1 MEVKGESLEY
11 EIVRGGARINS
22 ELLFVKINQCLYTKK
37 YTLKNGNERYSCYE
51 DKNRLCKSSVVKK
64 GDRVFAA
71 LNFNH
76 THPNHAELLKQFKF
90 KNNLK
95 RKASEITNLAGDQGR
110 FIPLRSL
117 YNQQMEK

>member
-1 MEVKGESLEY
+1 MLIY
-11 EIVRGGARINS
+11 
-22 ELLFVKINQCLYTKK
+22 KK
-37 YTLKNGNERYSCYE
+37 YTLQNGDVRYSCYE
-51 DKNRLCKSSVVKK
+51 DKNLGCKSSVVKK

-71 LNFNH
+71 SKFDH

-110 FIPLRSL
+110 LVPLRSL